1 MRRRDR
7 KHCPHIH
14 VRGIYGDEI
23 TRTPGWR
30 RNQCLDCGQHLD
42 GPVLVS
48 VIRANEATVIDAAR
62 AAHESG
68 ELESGG

>member
-1 MRRRDR
+1 MRWRDR

-23 TRTPGWR
+23 PRSGYR
-30 RNQCLDCGQHLD
+30 RNHCLDCGRMLD

-48 VIRANEATVIDAAR
+48 VIRKNEATVIDANR
-62 AAHESG
+62 AAHSNDSEDAR
-68 ELESGG
+68 